1 MLQQGAFGQGDL
13 RRGLSHVPNDPE
25 TGVDVMTIG
34 EMDAVNRQRRQL
46 ADQAISHATHGD
58 WEAAVEAN
66 RELLEL
72 GPDTDAFNR
81 LGKALAEL
89 GRHGEALEAYEQALA
104 RDATNRIAERNV
116 ERLRVLVRQVTAG
129 DASVPLAADAKT
141 EKASAA
147 LFIEEMG
154 KTGHARLINL
164 AAPERLAPLSP
175 GDQLVLTPSGNQLL
189 ATISDDEIGQVEPRI
204 GTRLLK
210 LMQGG
215 NRYEA
220 AITILNRDE
229 LRIIIRE
236 TFSHPANFGK
246 VSFPGSTTSRG
257 GDVRPYMKGSA
268 LRYDDEEESEE
279 FEEEPEE
286 VEELDT
292 TLPEFST
299 EPELEEELLEE
310 P

>member
-1 MLQQGAFGQGDL
+1 
-13 RRGLSHVPNDPE
+13 
-25 TGVDVMTIG
+25 MTI
-34 EMDAVNRQRRQL
+34 ETDAANRQRRQL
-46 ADQAISHATHGD
+46 ADQAIGHATRGD
-58 WEAAVEAN
+58 WEAAADSN

-72 GPDTDAFNR
+72 GPDTDAYNR

-89 GRHGEALEAYEQALA
+89 GQHDDALEAYEQALA

-116 ERLRVLVRQVTAG
+116 ERLRLLIGQTDGKAEPG
-129 DASVPLAADAKT
+129 DGKP
-141 EKASAA
+141 ERASAA

-164 AAPERLAPLSP
+164 AAADKLAPLSP
-175 GDQLVLTPSGNQLL
+175 GDHVALTPSGEQLL
-189 ATISDDEIGQVEPRI
+189 ATVGGDEIGHVEPRI
-204 GTRLLK
+204 GTRLVK
-210 LMQGG
+210 LMGGG

-220 AITILNRDE
+220 AITILNRDDV
-229 LRIIIRE
+229 RIIIRE
-236 TFSHPANFGK
+236 TFAHPDNFGK

-286 VEELDT
+286 VEELYT

>member
-1 MLQQGAFGQGDL
+1 
-13 RRGLSHVPNDPE
+13 
-25 TGVDVMTIG
+25 MTIG
-34 EMDAVNRQRRQL
+34 EVEAANRQRRQL
-46 ADQAISHATHGD
+46 ADLAIGNATRGD
-58 WEAAVEAN
+58 WEAAVQAN

-72 GPDTDAFNR
+72 GPDTDAYNR

-89 GRHGEALEAYEQALA
+89 GRHAEALEAYEQALA

-116 ERLRVLVRQVTAG
+116 ERLRLLAGRQPDSADGAG
-129 DASVPLAADAKT
+129 DGKP
-141 EKASAA
+141 EKAPAA

-164 AAPERLAPLSP
+164 AGADKLAPLSP
-175 GDQLVLTPSGNQLL
+175 GDQVVLTPSGDQLV
-189 ATISDDEIGQVEPRI
+189 ANVGDEEIGQVEPRV
-204 GTRLLK
+204 GSRLVK
-210 LMQGG
+210 LMAGG

-220 AITILNRDE
+220 AITIISRDDV
-229 LRIIIRE
+229 RIIIRE
-236 TFSHPANFGK
+236 TFAHPSNFGK
-246 VSFPGSTTSRG
+246 VSFPGSSTSRG
-257 GDVRPYMKGSA
+257 GDVRPYMKGSP